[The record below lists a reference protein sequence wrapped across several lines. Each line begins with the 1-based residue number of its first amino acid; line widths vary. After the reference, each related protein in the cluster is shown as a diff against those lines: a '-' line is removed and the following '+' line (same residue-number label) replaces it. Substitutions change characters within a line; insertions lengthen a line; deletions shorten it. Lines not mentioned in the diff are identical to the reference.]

1 MPTEP
6 SGGCTTIIPGTPPPT
21 LGPVTVKATAG
32 VLGPTDYLTLKAAFD
47 AINVGTH
54 QGQITV
60 WILGDTVE
68 TASAVL
74 NANGTGGASYVALL
88 MLPSGART
96 ISGNLADNLISLNG
110 TNCVT
115 IDGRNSNGNSLTVSN
130 INTDQSFATTILLD
144 NGAQFNTITNSTIRG
159 SASATIVF
167 GSASATSG
175 VNNNTISNNNIGPA
189 GSSLPQHAIE
199 SIGLVLPNA
208 GNVINN
214 NNIFD
219 FFGTGNLDVRG
230 IMLGGSNTNWTIS
243 NNRIYQTAP
252 RSFTFSG
259 REYSGIWISS
269 GPSTFHTITGNVIG
283 FASAGGT
290 GTTIISGLDNIFRG
304 IHVVTVSNSTPTL
317 IQGNTISGI
326 DHTTALAGGFSGAA
340 GFVAIET
347 FNNAGLFNIS
357 NNVIGSLDGSST
369 IVVHAAT
376 GANWLI
382 AGIRGNNTPDII
394 SGNQIG
400 AISIQGTNPGS
411 IAFTGIFH
419 DSGANPATP
428 VTVSNNV
435 IGGPGPG
442 GAITDTFSP
451 SLGGVDSYGINVN
464 NTYANVTGNIV
475 RNMSIAGNGT
485 VRGIRLQ
492 QNGGVPG
499 VAISQNLIHSLTNTS
514 APGNVYGIQAEL
526 TQQANRIERNF
537 LHSFGVTGNNR
548 QIFGMYLPG
557 NANMVVANNMIQ
569 LGFDPAG
576 NPITTNE
583 DIEGI
588 QDQNSG
594 TREYYF
600 NSVFIGGSILV
611 NANSDTMA
619 FGNFSSG
626 TRTFK
631 NNIFWNARSNAA
643 GGTTKNYAI
652 YVNGTVSGL
661 SSDYNDLYATG
672 TNGYVGR
679 TSTNGDLLTLAAWQ
693 AATAQDAHS
702 ISMNPQYI
710 NPTGDANTVDL
721 HILIGSPCVGAGI
734 TIPGITIDFD
744 GELRPSPPAIG
755 ADQPQAPTPT
765 ATPTATATATFTPT
779 PTATATFTPTPT
791 ATATFT
797 PTATATATFSPTAT
811 PTATFTPT
819 ATPTPTATATAS
831 FTPTA
836 TPTPT
841 ATATATATFTP
852 TPTATATAT
861 GTPSAGCA
869 LTIGYWQTHQNW
881 PVNELQLGNRTYNR
895 QELQSILQQPV
906 RGNGL
911 VSLGR
916 QEIATKLNIANG
928 ADGSCIE
935 QTLAQADAV
944 IGDLVIPPVG
954 NGFVKPTGFERTLA
968 LYNQGSL
975 CVPHCDTP
983 PSPPPTPTP
992 PPRPRPTPGPR

>member
-1 MPTEP
+1 
-6 SGGCTTIIPGTPPPT
+6 
-21 LGPVTVKATAG
+21 
-32 VLGPTDYLTLKAAFD
+32 
-47 AINVGTH
+47 
-54 QGQITV
+54 
-60 WILGDTVE
+60 
-68 TASAVL
+68 
-74 NANGTGGASYVALL
+74 

-96 ISGNLADNLISLNG
+96 VSGNLADNLIRLNG

-130 INTDQSFATTILLD
+130 TNTDQSFASTIFLD
-144 NGAQFNTITNSTIRG
+144 NGARFNTITNSMIRG
-159 SASATIVF
+159 SGSATIVF
-167 GSASATSG
+167 GTASATAG
-175 VNNNTISNNNIGPA
+175 VSNNTISNNNIGPA
-189 GSSLPQHAIE
+189 GSNLPQQAIT
-199 SIGLVLPNA
+199 SVGLALPNT
-208 GNVINN
+208 GNIINN

-230 IMLGGSNTNWTIS
+230 IMLGGSNSNWTIS

-252 RSFTFSG
+252 RTFTFSG

-269 GPSTFHTITGNVIG
+269 GSSTLHTITGNVIG

-290 GTTIISGLDNIFRG
+290 GTTTINGLDNIFRG
-304 IHVVTVSNSTPTL
+304 IHVASVSNSTPTL

-326 DHTTALAGGFSGAA
+326 DHTTSFAGGFSGAA

-357 NNVIGSLDGSST
+357 NNVIGSLDGSSS
-369 IVVHAAT
+369 VVIHAAT
-376 GANWLI
+376 GASWLV

-400 AISIQGTNPGS
+400 ATSVQGTNPGS
-411 IAFTGIFH
+411 ISFMGIFH
-419 DSGANPATP
+419 DSGANPAAP

-485 VRGIRLQ
+485 LRGIRLQ
-492 QNGGVPG
+492 QNSGVPG
-499 VAISQNLIHSLTNTS
+499 VTISQNLIHSLTNTS
-514 APGNVYGIQAEL
+514 TPGHVYGIQAEL

-537 LHSFGVTGNNR
+537 IHSFGVTGNNR

-569 LGFDPAG
+569 LGYDAAG
-576 NPITTNE
+576 NQVATPQ
-583 DIEGI
+583 DMEGI
-588 QDQNSG
+588 QAQNTG

-600 NSVFIGGSILV
+600 NSIFIGGSVI
-611 NANSDTMA
+611 NANNDTMA
-619 FGNFSSG
+619 FADFSSG
-626 TRTFK
+626 TRIFK
-631 NNIFWNARSNAA
+631 NNIFWNARSSSS
-643 GGTTKNYAI
+643 GGAKNYAI
-652 YVNGTVSGL
+652 YVNQAPPPPGM

-672 TNGYVGR
+672 TNGFVGR
-679 TSTNGDLLTLAAWQ
+679 LCCGVDYPTLAAWQ
-693 AATAQDAHS
+693 AASGQDAHS
-702 ISMNPQYI
+702 ISMNSQYI

-721 HILIGSPCVGAGI
+721 HILLSSPCVGAGI
-734 TIPGITIDFD
+734 MIPGITIDFD
-744 GELRPSPPAIG
+744 GDLRPTPPAIG
-755 ADQPQAPTPT
+755 ADQPSAPTPT
-765 ATPTATATATFTPT
+765 ATPTTTA
-779 PTATATFTPTPT
+779 TATATFTPTPT

-797 PTATATATFSPTAT
+797 PTATATATFT
-811 PTATFTPT
+811 P
-819 ATPTPTATATAS
+819 
-831 FTPTA
+831 
-836 TPTPT
+836 
-841 ATATATATFTP
+841 TATATFTP
-852 TPTATATAT
+852 TPTATFTPTPTATQPPATPTATAT
-861 GTPSAGCA
+861 FTPTPTPTATFTPTATATATFTPTATATFTPTPTSTATATSTPTATPTATVTATATPTATPSGGCA
-869 LTIGYWQTHQNW
+869 LTIGYWQNHEQW
-881 PVNELQLGNRTYNR
+881 PVNQLQLGNRLYDR

-928 ADGSCIE
+928 ANPTCIAE
-935 QTLAQADAV
+935 TLVQADAL

-954 NGFVKPTGFERTLA
+954 TGSAKPTGLERPLTQ
-968 LYNQGSL
+968 YNQGSL

-992 PPRPRPTPGPR
+992 PPRPRPTIPPRP